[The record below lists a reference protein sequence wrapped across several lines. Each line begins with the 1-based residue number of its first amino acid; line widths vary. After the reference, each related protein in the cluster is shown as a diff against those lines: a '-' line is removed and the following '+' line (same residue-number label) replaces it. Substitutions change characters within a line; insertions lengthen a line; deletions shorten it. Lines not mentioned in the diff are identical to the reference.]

1 MYCLHKVLTN
11 TLNTISGIRKHAYII
26 SHKSNEVYL
35 SYLEK

>member
-1 MYCLHKVLTN
+1 MYCYQKALTN
-11 TLNTISGIRKHAYII
+11 TLNNISGIRKHAYII